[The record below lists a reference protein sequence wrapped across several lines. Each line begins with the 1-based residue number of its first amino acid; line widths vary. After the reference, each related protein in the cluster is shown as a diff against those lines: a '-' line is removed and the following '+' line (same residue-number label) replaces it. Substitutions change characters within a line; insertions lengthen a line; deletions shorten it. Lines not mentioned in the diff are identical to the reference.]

1 MSRSLFLRKWFKKRL
16 PAAPA
21 RHWSSLPVVLVIT
34 ASAVLAVLS
43 VLIFLLL
50 VVSQNQALYERYYG
64 ILFYTN
70 LVAGGLLLLVI
81 IWVVG
86 RLGLRLRKRKFGARL
101 MLNLAAAFALVGVL
115 PGLVIY
121 GVSYQFVA
129 RSIESWFDVRVEG
142 ALQAGLN
149 LGVGTLD
156 TLAQDL
162 SNQTRAATNEWT
174 ELPGYGLGL
183 ERLRVQLNAS
193 DLQVWNTQ
201 GKLIA
206 SSGDTR
212 FELLPQRP
220 GAEVLQELNRRSA
233 FTTIEGLDDAEADG
247 RADTGRLHLWAK
259 LKTGGYGL
267 DEQRHIL
274 HVTQKLPTELMRNA
288 LQVQSAYREY
298 KERSLARQGLR
309 SMYIGTLTLS
319 LILAVLAA
327 VLLAV
332 LTSSRLMR
340 PLLLLSDGVAKVAAG
355 DLQAQASRAR
365 LFGAGD
371 ELSDLTQ
378 SFAQMT
384 VQLAAAQNRAQR
396 SMVALEGARTY
407 LQTILDNQTSGV
419 LVLSQDGLL
428 LSVNA
433 GATRVLREPVAA
445 YLGQPLA
452 AVPHMA
458 ELAAK
463 VHDLFAGLGDKQS
476 HGGSLS
482 DHWEQTFVLEPDG
495 GSEGEDAKRVRT
507 VLARGALLPATEQV
521 PNPNNDEGGLGP
533 DFSLAFSAHPGQR
546 LLLVDDITAMVSA
559 QRSQAWAEVARRLAH
574 EIKNPLT
581 PIQLSAERLQMK
593 LTGKLEPAD
602 TALLDK
608 SVATIVNQVGAL
620 KRLVDE
626 FRDYARLPSA
636 HLQTLDLNALLLEV
650 AHLYA
655 HSSVPVQLQLLENA
669 PLILG
674 DPQQLRQVIHN
685 LVQNAQDAAQSRYEA
700 DLALRQSGADAPA
713 SSSLPILV
721 PPLVQLITQMGSSGE
736 RLRLV
741 VRDNGAGFPEHILR
755 RAFEPYVTTKTKGTG
770 LGLAVV
776 KKIADEH
783 GARIDISN
791 IASSAAEAET
801 DGLGASP
808 DGKKAEKAAQSPAL
822 AEFAVGAQVTL
833 SLPLAPLLARGGIIA
848 G

>member
-1 MSRSLFLRKWFKKRL
+1 MLRSLFSRRSTKRL
-16 PAAPA
+16 LAAAPA
-21 RHWSSLPVVLVIT
+21 KHWRSLPIVLVVT
-34 ASAVLAVLS
+34 ASAVVAVLS
-43 VLIFLLL
+43 VLIFLLV

-64 ILFYTN
+64 TLFYTN

-81 IWVVG
+81 VWVLL
-86 RLGLRLRKRKFGARL
+86 RLGMRLRKRKFGARL
-101 MLNLAAAFALVGVL
+101 MLNLAGAFALVGVL

-142 ALQAGLN
+142 ALQAGLD

-174 ELPGYGLGL
+174 ELPGYGIGL

-201 GKLIA
+201 GKLLA

-220 GAEVLQELNRRSA
+220 SAEVLQELSRRSA
-233 FTTIEGLDDAEADG
+233 FTSIEGLDDAELDG
-247 RADTGRLHLWAK
+247 SGANGRLHLWAK

-288 LQVQSAYREY
+288 LQVQNAYREY

-355 DLQAQASRAR
+355 DLQAPTARAR

-384 VQLAAAQNRAQR
+384 MQLAAAQNRAQL

-419 LVLSQDGLL
+419 LVLSQSGRL
-428 LSVNA
+428 LSANA
-433 GATRVLREPVAA
+433 SATRVLREP
-445 YLGQPLA
+445 LA
-452 AVPHMA
+452 ASVGRPLGDVPNMA
-458 ELAAK
+458 AFARK
-463 VHDLFAGLGDKQS
+463 VHELFVSLGDNQI

-482 DHWEQTFVLEPDG
+482 DHWEQTFEFEPDS

-507 VLARGALLPATEQV
+507 VLARGALLPATEQM
-521 PNPNNDEGGLGP
+521 PSIPSADEINSGP
-533 DFSLAFSAHPGQR
+533 DFSQAFSAHPGQR
-546 LLLVDDITAMVSA
+546 LLLLDDITTMVSA

-593 LTGKLEPAD
+593 LKGKLEPVDA
-602 TALLDK
+602 ALLDK
-608 SVATIVNQVGAL
+608 SVGTIVNQVGAL

-626 FRDYARLPSA
+626 FREYARLPSA
-636 HLQTLDLNALLLEV
+636 HLQVLDLNALLLEV

-655 HSSVPVQLQLLENA
+655 HSSVPVQLQLCEGA
-669 PLILG
+669 PPILG

-685 LVQNAQDAAQSRYEA
+685 LVQNGQDAALSRYEA
-700 DLALRQSGADAPA
+700 DLVQAENEASFIAPA
-713 SSSLPILV
+713 
-721 PPLVQLITQMGSSGE
+721 PPLVQLRTQMGSSGE

-755 RAFEPYVTTKTKGTG
+755 RAFEPYITTKTKGTG

-791 IASSAAEAET
+791 IASAEAELEAE
-801 DGLGASP
+801 DLGAKP
-808 DGKKAEKAAQSPAL
+808 DGNSAEKAAQSAAL
-822 AEFAVGAQVTL
+822 AEFAAGAQVTL
-833 SLPLAPLLARGGIIA
+833 SLPLAPKTAQGRIIA
-848 G
+848 A

>member
-1 MSRSLFLRKWFKKRL
+1 MLRSLLSRRSTKRL
-16 PAAPA
+16 LAAAPA
-21 RHWSSLPVVLVIT
+21 KHWRSLPIVLIVT
-34 ASAVLAVLS
+34 ASAVVAVLS
-43 VLIFLLL
+43 VLIFLLI
-50 VVSQNQALYERYYG
+50 VVSQDQALYERYYG
-64 ILFYTN
+64 TLFYTN
-70 LVAGGLLLLVI
+70 LFAGGLLLLVI
-81 IWVVG
+81 VWVLL
-86 RLGLRLRKRKFGARL
+86 RLGMRLRKRKFGARL

-142 ALQAGLN
+142 ALQAGLD

-156 TLAQDL
+156 TLAQDF

-174 ELPGYGLGL
+174 ELPGYGIGL

-220 GAEVLQELNRRSA
+220 SAEVLQELNRRSA
-233 FTTIEGLDDAEADG
+233 FTSIEGLDDVELDG
-247 RADTGRLHLWAK
+247 SGANGRLHLWAK

-288 LQVQSAYREY
+288 LQVQNAYREY

-355 DLQAQASRAR
+355 DLQASTARAR

-384 VQLAAAQNRAQR
+384 MQLAAAQNRAQL

-419 LVLSQDGLL
+419 LVLSQSGRL
-428 LSVNA
+428 LSANA
-433 GATRVLREPVAA
+433 SATRVLREPLAA
-445 YLGQPLA
+445 YVGRPLGD
-452 AVPHMA
+452 VPNMA
-458 ELAAK
+458 DFARK
-463 VHDLFAGLGDKQS
+463 VHELFVSLGDNQI

-482 DHWEQTFVLEPDG
+482 DHWEQTFEFEPDG

-507 VLARGALLPATEQV
+507 VLARGALLPATEQM
-521 PNPNNDEGGLGP
+521 PSIPSADEISSGP
-533 DFSLAFSAHPGQR
+533 DFSQAFSAHPGQR
-546 LLLVDDITAMVSA
+546 LLLLDDITTMVSA

-593 LTGKLEPAD
+593 LHGKLEPVDA
-602 TALLDK
+602 ALLDK
-608 SVATIVNQVGAL
+608 SVGTIVNQVGAL

-626 FRDYARLPSA
+626 FREYARLPSA
-636 HLQTLDLNALLLEV
+636 HLQVLDLNALLLEV

-655 HSSVPVQLQLLENA
+655 HSGVPVQLQLCEGA
-669 PLILG
+669 PPILG

-685 LVQNAQDAAQSRYEA
+685 LVQNGQDAAQSRYEA
-700 DLALRQSGADAPA
+700 DLAQAESEASVGVVPA
-713 SSSLPILV
+713 
-721 PPLVQLITQMGSSGE
+721 PPLVQLRTQMGSSGE

-755 RAFEPYVTTKTKGTG
+755 RAFEPYITTKTKGTG

-791 IASSAAEAET
+791 IASTEAEPEAE
-801 DGLGASP
+801 DLGAKP
-808 DGKKAEKAAQSPAL
+808 DGNWAKKAAQSAAL
-822 AEFAVGAQVTL
+822 AEFAAGAQVTL
-833 SLPLAPLLARGGIIA
+833 SLPLAPKSAQGRIIA
-848 G
+848 A